1 MKGSIR
7 WVTWA
12 SLAAVALGALWCC
25 RREVTGDLD
34 EELVDVSGSGSETPH
49 EGAPLGQNLAEI
61 GYPYRHFPFVDL
73 MRSADPF
80 RSGTADEW
88 NDQRALELRPDGY
101 PARLAPGQLA
111 RTFLIGGDHP
121 HMSGEVTIFYEGS
134 GRIDYR
140 GGVEGVERAPGR
152 DVVTLRDRDGLWIEI
167 LETDP
172 ADPLRHIRVIAP
184 GGRCEA
190 NGDLCDGECSCA
202 SFAETYEEQPF
213 HPTFLAEHR
222 PFDVLRFMNWMRV
235 NRVRGGEEA
244 RPRWPIRTWDEYPGV
259 DHAQWYP
266 VPIDVMIDLANATA
280 SAPWFTVPHLADD
293 AFVRRLA
300 ERIRERLD
308 PSLKVY
314 VEYTNEAWNDL
325 FLQSQEVAAEGCRT
339 RSPNPAAEC
348 DDDGDGTLCEYG
360 DWNETQERCFA
371 YGREYFAQRT
381 AQIGA
386 VFDEVFGDDPRVV
399 TVLGMQVGSLRDWG
413 PRMLGLAWKE
423 GETVAER
430 IDAVAV
436 APYFGGGEPPADF
449 DAVFARAPL
458 PGGDE
463 TYAVLVGEPPDGGP
477 LQWIVRDLHAL
488 RAIDPELE
496 LVAYEGGQHF
506 LALGDEGKVPMLM
519 EANRDPR
526 MGELYD
532 EYLRRWSTLTD
543 GALFVHYGSPSLW
556 SQWGTW
562 GSKEYQGQPITEA
575 PKHQALLR
583 YLAH

>member
-1 MKGSIR
+1 M
-7 WVTWA
+7 
-12 SLAAVALGALWCC
+12 
-25 RREVTGDLD
+25 
-34 EELVDVSGSGSETPH
+34 
-49 EGAPLGQNLAEI
+49 
-61 GYPYRHFPFVDL
+61 
-73 MRSADPF
+73 
-80 RSGTADEW
+80 
-88 NDQRALELRPDGY
+88 
-101 PARLAPGQLA
+101 
-111 RTFLIGGDHP
+111 
-121 HMSGEVTIFYEGS
+121 
-134 GRIDYR
+134 
-140 GGVEGVERAPGR
+140 
-152 DVVTLRDRDGLWIEI
+152 
-167 LETDP
+167 
-172 ADPLRHIRVIAP
+172 
-184 GGRCEA
+184 
-190 NGDLCDGECSCA
+190 
-202 SFAETYEEQPF
+202 
-213 HPTFLAEHR
+213 
-222 PFDVLRFMNWMRV
+222 
-235 NRVRGGEEA
+235 
-244 RPRWPIRTWDEYPGV
+244 
-259 DHAQWYP
+259 
-266 VPIDVMIDLANATA
+266 
-280 SAPWFTVPHLADD
+280 
-293 AFVRRLA
+293 
-300 ERIRERLD
+300 
-308 PSLKVY
+308 
-314 VEYTNEAWNDL
+314 
-325 FLQSQEVAAEGCRT
+325 
-339 RSPNPAAEC
+339 
-348 DDDGDGTLCEYG
+348 
-360 DWNETQERCFA
+360 
-371 YGREYFAQRT
+371 
-381 AQIGA
+381 
-386 VFDEVFGDDPRVV
+386 
-399 TVLGMQVGSLRDWG
+399 LGMQVGSLRDWG

-562 GSKEYQGQPITEA
+562 GSKEYQGQPVTEA